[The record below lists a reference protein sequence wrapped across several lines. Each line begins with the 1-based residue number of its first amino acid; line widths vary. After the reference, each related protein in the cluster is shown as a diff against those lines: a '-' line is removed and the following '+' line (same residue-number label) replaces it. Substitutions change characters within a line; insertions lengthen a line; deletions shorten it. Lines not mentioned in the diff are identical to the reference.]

1 MDNTDNKKAE
11 ELRFARKSDAWD
23 IFDQSFYRERG
34 FAPTVLNFPSPL
46 SMVIQPLNPGKKF
59 VDLSELFEKF
69 DSIVE
74 GRLPHLRTERIEL
87 GAMQYDYQEGR
98 AERVLQMYVDGL
110 FFALINLC
118 EDKEGKRIL
127 EVNALT
133 IYLIKFLKIATNFY
147 HYLGYGDGLSIE
159 IKLNNLKDTY
169 LDEGLLSSI
178 EMKRPSKFDL
188 SWKFEPNAKQLSD
201 LDEFLYKFFQEI
213 YWSLGLEPLSKS
225 ELAEYWEK
233 N

>member
-46 SMVIQPLNPGKKF
+46 SMVIQPLYPEKKF
-59 VDLSELFEKF
+59 VDLPELFDKF
-69 DSIVE
+69 NSVVDGKFS
-74 GRLPHLRTERIEL
+74 GLKTERIEL
-87 GAMQYDYQEGR
+87 GAMQYDYQEGHV
-98 AERVLQMYVDGL
+98 ERVLQLHADGL
-110 FFALINLC
+110 FFVLINFC
-118 EDKEGKRIL
+118 KDKGGKRIL
-127 EVNALT
+127 EVEALT
-133 IYLIKFLKIATNFY
+133 IYLVRFLKIAVKFY
-147 HYLGYGDGLSIE
+147 RFLGYENGLSIE

-169 LDEGLLSSI
+169 LDEGLLGSP

-188 SWKFEPNAKQLSD
+188 IWKFEPTTKQLTD
-201 LDEFLYKFFQEI
+201 LDGFLYVFFQEI

-225 ELAEYWEK
+225 SLAEYWEK